1 MGMLIGELEGV
12 SDGALS
18 PMPVGP
24 EVGWIDGSALGL
36 PDGEVLGLELGEVLG
51 WLEGLEVG

>member
-24 EVGWIDGSALGL
+24 EVGWTDGNALGFS
-36 PDGEVLGLELGEVLG
+36 DGETLGVELGEVLG
-51 WLEGLEVG
+51 CFEGEMLG